1 MCFYEIL
8 FFKNAFYSVLC
19 FVSRIPYLKL
29 VYMVEKLFFVTMVDF
44 LPKMKK
50 MSKKL

>member
-1 MCFYEIL
+1 MCFCKIL
-8 FFKNAFYSVLC
+8 FFNYSFNSVLY

-29 VYMVEKLFFVTMVDF
+29 VYRVEQLFFVTMVDF

>member
-1 MCFYEIL
+1 MYCF
-8 FFKNAFYSVLC
+8 SVLY

-29 VYMVEKLFFVTMVDF
+29 VYKVRKLFFVTMANF